1 MPNIFDPSEYTIRY
15 DGAKCWIR
23 DSKYHRDDAPAVIY
37 PDGSEVWY
45 QFGHIHR
52 GGAPAVIYPDG
63 THYWYSWGKIHRL
76 GGPAIIRRDGNSTWY
91 RNGKMYDAVV
101 FSNNIVKFQRILDI
115 TQLPSVV
122 HLDMNDE
129 IYHIDDADITI
140 LRLMYNVIDGGQ
152 YEPS

>member
-15 DGAKCWIR
+15 DGARCWIR
-23 DSKYHRDDAPAVIY
+23 DSKYHRDDAPAVI
-37 PDGSEVWY
+37 
-45 QFGHIHR
+45 F
-52 GGAPAVIYPDG
+52 PDG
-63 THYWYSWGKIHRL
+63 TQYWYTWGKIHRL
-76 GGPAIIRRDGNSTWY
+76 GGPAVIHRDGNSTWY

-129 IYHIDDADITI
+129 IYHIDDADIT
-140 LRLMYNVIDGGQ
+140 LLCLMYNVIDGGQ